1 MSASLDPQY
10 FFNSR
15 QHPAPGDA
23 YRGGWIDLA
32 QDPSA
37 AHRLIKLGIS
47 PRTDLPALTLTDA
60 GGKVRLL
67 ALRLT
72 PEEASHL
79 AAGETLPAGEPTLFG
94 AAWCPDTRK
103 VRKLFEGIGR
113 SYREVNVDLDAQ
125 AEALVFARSGGRRVT
140 PTLLFDERLWL
151 FNPAADLLERFAG
164 VAAGAPGG
172 TPAGPRPASR
182 NGV

>member
-15 QHPAPGDA
+15 HQPAPGQA

-47 PRTDLPALTLTDA
+47 LRTDLPALTLTDA

-72 PEEASHL
+72 PDEAARM
-79 AAGETLPAGEPTLFG
+79 AAGETVPAGEPIVFG

-103 VRKLFEGIGR
+103 LRKLFERNGR
-113 SYREVNVDLDAQ
+113 SFREVNVDLDAQ

-140 PTLLFDERLWL
+140 PTLLFDDRLWL
-151 FNPAADLLERFAG
+151 FNPAPDLLERFTG
-164 VAAGAPGG
+164 VAGDTPGDVPAGA
-172 TPAGPRPASR
+172 RPEP
-182 NGV
+182 